1 LGQLFCHR
9 RNYVDDKFL
18 IFHCVSP
25 GDSISTPSTNHHMQ
39 IACHFYGQE
48 NNRQNGA
55 IFPRERLGMT
65 LNRENPPS
73 EHLGLLYR
81 VSRALLREGEYGEL
95 LSGLLDTLIEGLGA
109 DRGFV
114 VVRENG
120 EFRATAA
127 RNFRSEALSQAE
139 EAVSRSIARSVMEN
153 GKAILIG
160 DASVTEPYSRQPS
173 IQQLSLR
180 SVLCAPLVVSDEAFA
195 LIYLENR
202 QVTNCFTEG
211 QRDLL
216 DEVCVLAAPR
226 LRTAV
231 AMSQA
236 QRRAE
241 ALEHAHSQ
249 SDGILTSDPGM
260 LSVLQNVHQIATTDL
275 PVLIEGETGTGKELI
290 ARAVYRHSTR
300 VKGPFIAL
308 NCAAIP
314 ATLIGS
320 ELFGFVQGAFTGAN
334 RDRVGFIGAAHRGTL
349 FLDEIGDL
357 PLDLQPH
364 LLRVLQSGEFTRL
377 GTSRSEQVDVR
388 FIAATNR
395 DLESEVKAGRF
406 RADLFFRLSAITLRL
421 PPLRDRPHDIRLL
434 AEHFARTAAAR
445 YGRPVPRLAE
455 DCLSALAA
463 YSFPGNVRELE
474 SEMGR
479 LAALASPDAPC
490 AANLLNERIRK
501 GGKGQSAAS
510 PQVMPVP
517 PMSLH
522 EMEKQLIF
530 SVLQHTAGNRTR
542 AAEILG
548 ISREGLRTKLLRLQI
563 PADSDHLS

>member
-1 LGQLFCHR
+1 M
-9 RNYVDDKFL
+9 
-18 IFHCVSP
+18 S
-25 GDSISTPSTNHHMQ
+25 
-39 IACHFYGQE
+39 
-48 NNRQNGA
+48 
-55 IFPRERLGMT
+55 
-65 LNRENPPS
+65 LNRANPPA
-73 EHLGLLYR
+73 EHLSLLYR
-81 VSRALLREGEYGEL
+81 VSRALLKEGEYGEL

-114 VVRENG
+114 VVREAG

-127 RNFRSEALSQAE
+127 RNFRSEALTRAE
-139 EAVSRSIARSVMEN
+139 EAVSRSIARSVMES
-153 GKAILIG
+153 GRAVLIG
-160 DASVTEPYSRQPS
+160 DASMTEPYSSQPS

-180 SVLCAPLVVSDEAFA
+180 SVLCAPLVASDEAFA

-202 QVTNCFTEG
+202 EVTNCFTEN

-226 LRTAV
+226 LRAAV
-231 AMSQA
+231 AMSEA

-241 ALEHAHSQ
+241 VLEHAHSQ
-249 SDGILTSDPGM
+249 SDGILTADPGM
-260 LSVLQNVHQIATTDL
+260 TRVLQTVHQIATTDL

-320 ELFGFVQGAFTGAN
+320 ELFGYVQGAFTGAS

-357 PLDLQPH
+357 PLELQPH

-377 GTSRSEQVDVR
+377 GNSRTEQVDVR

-421 PPLRDRPHDIRLL
+421 PPLRERPHDVRLL
-434 AEHFARTAAAR
+434 AEHFLRAAAAR
-445 YGRPVPRLAE
+445 YGRPVPRLTE
-455 DCLSALAA
+455 DCLSALTA

-474 SEMGR
+474 SEMSR
-479 LAALASPDAPC
+479 LAALASADVPC
-490 AANLLNERIRK
+490 GADLLNERIRSR
-501 GGKGQSAAS
+501 GDGRTAVSAQTA
-510 PQVMPVP
+510 PVA

-530 SVLQHTAGNRTR
+530 SVLQHTKGNRTR

-548 ISREGLRTKLLRLQI
+548 ISREGLRTKLQRLQI
-563 PADSDHLS
+563 PADTDPLQ

>member
-1 LGQLFCHR
+1 
-9 RNYVDDKFL
+9 
-18 IFHCVSP
+18 
-25 GDSISTPSTNHHMQ
+25 
-39 IACHFYGQE
+39 
-48 NNRQNGA
+48 
-55 IFPRERLGMT
+55 MT
-65 LNRENPPS
+65 LNRENPPA

-81 VSRALLREGEYGEL
+81 VSRTLLKEGEYGEL
-95 LSGLLDTLIEGLGA
+95 LSGILDTLIEGLGA

-114 VVRENG
+114 VVREGG

-127 RNFRSEALSQAE
+127 RNFRSEALSLAE

-153 GKAILIG
+153 GRAVLIG
-160 DASVTEPYSRQPS
+160 DASSIEPYSRQPS
-173 IQQLSLR
+173 VQQLSLR
-180 SVLCAPLVVSDEAFA
+180 SVLCAPLVASDEAFA

-202 QVTNCFTEG
+202 QVTNCFTEE

-216 DEVCVLAAPR
+216 DEVCALAAPR
-226 LRTAV
+226 LRAAV

-249 SDGILTSDPGM
+249 SDGILTADPGM
-260 LSVLQNVHQIATTDL
+260 GRVLQTVHQIATTDL

-377 GTSRSEQVDVR
+377 GTSRTEQVDVR

-421 PPLRDRPHDIRLL
+421 PPLRDRPHDTRLL
-434 AEHFARTAAAR
+434 AEHFLRASAAR
-445 YGRPVPRLAE
+445 YGRPVPRLTE
-455 DCLSALAA
+455 DCLSVLTA

-474 SEMGR
+474 SEMSR
-479 LAALASPDAPC
+479 LTALASPDVPC
-490 AANLLNERIRK
+490 GPDLLNERIRK
-501 GGKGQSAAS
+501 PGNGQAGDLS
-510 PQVMPVP
+510 PAMPVA

-530 SVLQHTAGNRTR
+530 SVLQHTGGNRTR

-548 ISREGLRTKLLRLQI
+548 ISREGLRTKLQRLQI
-563 PADSDHLS
+563 PGSADPVS

>member
-1 LGQLFCHR
+1 
-9 RNYVDDKFL
+9 
-18 IFHCVSP
+18 
-25 GDSISTPSTNHHMQ
+25 
-39 IACHFYGQE
+39 
-48 NNRQNGA
+48 
-55 IFPRERLGMT
+55 MT
-65 LNRENPPS
+65 LHPDNPPT

-81 VSRALLREGEYGEL
+81 VSRALLKEGEYGEL

-114 VVRENG
+114 VVREAG

-127 RNFRSEALSQAE
+127 RNFRTEALSQAE
-139 EAVSRSIARSVMEN
+139 EAVSRSIARSVMES
-153 GKAILIG
+153 GRTVLIG
-160 DASVTEPYSRQPS
+160 DASTTEPYRRQPS

-180 SVLCAPLVVSDEAFA
+180 SVLCAPLVACDEAFA

-202 QVTNCFTEG
+202 EVTNCFTEE

-216 DEVCVLAAPR
+216 DEVCGLAAPR
-226 LRTAV
+226 LRAAV

-241 ALEHAHSQ
+241 ALEHAHSR
-249 SDGILTSDPGM
+249 SDGILTADPAM
-260 LSVLQNVHQIATTDL
+260 EAVLKTVHQIAPTDL
-275 PVLIEGETGTGKELI
+275 PVLIEGETGTGKELV
-290 ARAVYRHSTR
+290 ARAVYRHSAR

-334 RDRVGFIGAAHRGTL
+334 RDRIGFMGAAHRGTL

-357 PLDLQPH
+357 PLDQQPH

-377 GTSRSEQVDVR
+377 GNSRTEQVDVR

-395 DLESEVKAGRF
+395 DLESEVAAGRF

-421 PPLRDRPHDIRLL
+421 PPLRDRPHDVRLL
-434 AEHFARTAAAR
+434 AEHFIRTAAGR
-445 YGRPVPRLAE
+445 YGRPVPHLAE
-455 DCLSALAA
+455 DCLSALTA

-474 SEMGR
+474 SEMAR
-479 LAALASPDAPC
+479 LAVLASADVPC
-490 AANLLNERIRK
+490 GVGLLNERIRRR
-501 GGKGQSAAS
+501 GNEQAVASSAATA
-510 PQVMPVP
+510 VA
-517 PMSLH
+517 PMSLR

-530 SVLQHTAGNRTR
+530 SVLQYTGGNRTR
-542 AAEILG
+542 TAEILG
-548 ISREGLRTKLLRLQI
+548 ISREGLRTKLQRLQI
-563 PADSDHLS
+563 PAYPDS

>member
-1 LGQLFCHR
+1 MDQ
-9 RNYVDDKFL
+9 
-18 IFHCVSP
+18 
-25 GDSISTPSTNHHMQ
+25 
-39 IACHFYGQE
+39 A
-48 NNRQNGA
+48 
-55 IFPRERLGMT
+55 
-65 LNRENPPS
+65 RENPGP
-73 EHLGLLYR
+73 EYLGVLYR
-81 VSRALLREGEYGEL
+81 VSRALLKEGEYGEL

-114 VVRENG
+114 VVREAG
-120 EFRATAA
+120 EFRATAS
-127 RNFRSEALSQAE
+127 RNFRSEALSRAE
-139 EAVSRSIARSVMEN
+139 EAVSRSIARSVMEG

-160 DASVTEPYSRQPS
+160 DASITEPYSKQPS

-180 SVLCAPLVVSDEAFA
+180 SVLCAPLVASDEAFA

-202 QVTNCFTEG
+202 QVTNRFTEE
-211 QRDLL
+211 QRELL
-216 DEVCVLAAPR
+216 DEVCALAAPR

-241 ALEHAHSQ
+241 LVENFHGQ
-249 SDGILTSDPGM
+249 FDGILTADPVMWGV
-260 LSVLQNVHQIATTDL
+260 LKTVLQVATTDL

-290 ARAVYRHSTR
+290 ARAVYRHSAR

-334 RDRVGFIGAAHRGTL
+334 RDRVGFVGAAHRGTL

-357 PLDLQPH
+357 PLDQQPH

-377 GTSRSEQVDVR
+377 GHSRVEQVDVR

-395 DLESEVKAGRF
+395 DLESEVNAGRF
-406 RADLFFRLSAITLRL
+406 RADLFYRLSAITLRL
-421 PPLRDRPHDIRLL
+421 PPLRERPHDVRLL
-434 AEHFARTAAAR
+434 AEHFVRAAAAR
-445 YGRPVPRLAE
+445 YGRPVPRLRE
-455 DCLSALAA
+455 DCLSALMA

-474 SEMGR
+474 SEMAR
-479 LAALASPDAPC
+479 LVALASPDVPC
-490 AANLLNERIRK
+490 GADLLNERIRNR
-501 GGKGQSAAS
+501 GSGQSAAAR
-510 PQVMPVP
+510 QAAPVA

-522 EMEKQLIF
+522 EMEKQLIV

-548 ISREGLRTKLLRLQI
+548 ISREGLRTKLQRLQI
-563 PADSDHLS
+563 PADPDPLS

>member
-1 LGQLFCHR
+1 
-9 RNYVDDKFL
+9 
-18 IFHCVSP
+18 
-25 GDSISTPSTNHHMQ
+25 
-39 IACHFYGQE
+39 
-48 NNRQNGA
+48 
-55 IFPRERLGMT
+55 MT
-65 LNRENPPS
+65 LNRESPPV

-81 VSRALLREGEYGEL
+81 VSRALLKEGEYGEL
-95 LSGLLDTLIEGLGA
+95 LSGLLDALIEGLGA

-114 VVRENG
+114 VVRDGG

-127 RNFRSEALSQAE
+127 RNFRSEALSRAE
-139 EAVSRSIARSVMEN
+139 EAVSRSIARSVMES
-153 GKAILIG
+153 GRTVLIG
-160 DASVTEPYSRQPS
+160 DASMTEPYSRQPS

-180 SVLCAPLVVSDEAFA
+180 SVLCAPLVTSDEAFA

-202 QVTNCFTEG
+202 QVADCFTEE
-211 QRDLL
+211 QRNLL
-216 DEVCVLAAPR
+216 DEVCALAAPR
-226 LRTAV
+226 LRAAV

-241 ALEHAHSQ
+241 ALEHAYSH
-249 SDGILTSDPGM
+249 SDGILTADPGM
-260 LSVLQNVHQIATTDL
+260 TRVLQTVHQIATTDL

-300 VKGPFIAL
+300 AKGPFITL

-314 ATLIGS
+314 AALIAS

-377 GTSRSEQVDVR
+377 GNSRTEQVDVR

-421 PPLRDRPHDIRLL
+421 PPLRERPHDTRLL
-434 AEHFARTAAAR
+434 AEHFLRTAAAR

-455 DCLSALAA
+455 DCISALTS

-479 LAALASPDAPC
+479 LVALASPDVPC
-490 AANLLNERIRK
+490 GVELLNERIRSR
-501 GGKGQSAAS
+501 GNDQSAVSSQAA
-510 PQVMPVP
+510 PVA

-522 EMEKQLIF
+522 EMEKRLIF
-530 SVLQHTAGNRTR
+530 AVLQHTGGNRTR

-548 ISREGLRTKLLRLQI
+548 ISREGLRTKLQRLQI
-563 PADSDHLS
+563 PADPDPLL

>member
-1 LGQLFCHR
+1 MAGKDRHR
-9 RNYVDDKFL
+9 RF
-18 IFHCVSP
+18 
-25 GDSISTPSTNHHMQ
+25 
-39 IACHFYGQE
+39 
-48 NNRQNGA
+48 
-55 IFPRERLGMT
+55 GM
-65 LNRENPPS
+65 NPQRENPPV
-73 EHLGLLYR
+73 EHLALLYR
-81 VSRALLREGEYGEL
+81 VSRSLLKDGEYGEL

-114 VVRENG
+114 VVREAG
-120 EFRATAA
+120 EFKATAS
-127 RNFRSEALSQAE
+127 RNFRSEALSRAE
-139 EAVSRSIARSVMEN
+139 EAVSRSIAGSVMQS
-153 GKAILIG
+153 GKAVLIG
-160 DASVTEPYSRQPS
+160 DASITEPYSRQPS
-173 IQQLSLR
+173 TKQLALR
-180 SVLCAPLVVSDEAFA
+180 SVLCAPLAAGTDAFA

-202 QVTNCFTEG
+202 QITNRFTEE

-216 DEVCVLAAPR
+216 DEVCALAAPR
-226 LRTAV
+226 LRAAV

-236 QRRAE
+236 ERRAE
-241 ALEHAHSQ
+241 GLEHAYSQ
-249 SDGILTSDPGM
+249 SDGIVSADPGIAR
-260 LSVLQNVHQIATTDL
+260 LLQTVHQIAITDL

-300 VKGPFIAL
+300 VKGPFVAL

-334 RDRVGFIGAAHRGTL
+334 RDRVGFLGAAHRGTL

-377 GTSRSEQVDVR
+377 GNSRTEQVDVR
-388 FIAATNR
+388 FVAATNR

-421 PPLRDRPHDIRLL
+421 PPLRERPHDTRLL
-434 AEHFARTAAAR
+434 AEHFVRTAAAR
-445 YGRPVPRLAE
+445 YGRPVPRLTE
-455 DCLSALAA
+455 DCLSALVA

-479 LAALASPDAPC
+479 LVALASPDAPC
-490 AANLLNERIRK
+490 GPELLNERIRK
-501 GGKGQSAAS
+501 RNGGATSSSPAA
-510 PQVMPVP
+510 PVS
-517 PMSLH
+517 PMSLQ
-522 EMEKQLIF
+522 EMERQLIS
-530 SVLQHTAGNRTR
+530 SVLEHTAGNRTR

-548 ISREGLRTKLLRLQI
+548 ISREGLRTKLQRLQS
-563 PADSDHLS
+563 PEAT

>member
-1 LGQLFCHR
+1 
-9 RNYVDDKFL
+9 
-18 IFHCVSP
+18 
-25 GDSISTPSTNHHMQ
+25 
-39 IACHFYGQE
+39 
-48 NNRQNGA
+48 
-55 IFPRERLGMT
+55 MT
-65 LNRENPPS
+65 VHRENPAA
-73 EHLGLLYR
+73 EHLALLYR
-81 VSRALLREGEYGEL
+81 VSRALLKEGEYGEL

-114 VVRENG
+114 VVREAG

-127 RNFRSEALSQAE
+127 RNFRSEALSRAE
-139 EAVSRSIARSVMEN
+139 EAVSRSIARSVMES
-153 GKAILIG
+153 GKAVLIG
-160 DASVTEPYSRQPS
+160 DASMTEPYSSQPS

-180 SVLCAPLVVSDEAFA
+180 SVLCAPLVASEEAFA

-202 QVTNCFTEG
+202 QVANRFTEE

-216 DEVCVLAAPR
+216 DEVCALAAPR
-226 LRTAV
+226 LRVAV

-241 ALEHAHSQ
+241 ALELTYRQ
-249 SDGILTSDPGM
+249 SDGILTADPAM
-260 LSVLQNVHQIATTDL
+260 ERVLQTVRQIATTDL

-290 ARAVYRHSTR
+290 ARAVYRHSAR
-300 VKGPFIAL
+300 ANGPFVAL

-314 ATLIGS
+314 AALIGS

-334 RDRVGFIGAAHRGTL
+334 RDRVGFVGAAHRGTL

-357 PLDLQPH
+357 PLDQQPH

-377 GTSRSEQVDVR
+377 GSSRTEQVDVR

-406 RADLFFRLSAITLRL
+406 RADLFFRISAVTLCL

-434 AEHFARTAAAR
+434 AEHFVRTAATR
-445 YGRPVPRLAE
+445 YGRSVPQLGE
-455 DCLSALAA
+455 DCLSALTA

-474 SEMGR
+474 SEMAR
-479 LAALASPDAPC
+479 LVALAPVHVPC
-490 AANLLNERIRK
+490 GADSLNERIRNR
-501 GGKGQSAAS
+501 GKNQPAAS
-510 PQVMPVP
+510 SPATPVA
-517 PMSLH
+517 PMSLQ
-522 EMEKQLIF
+522 EMEKQLIS
-530 SVLQHTAGNRTR
+530 SVLQHTGGNRTR

-548 ISREGLRTKLLRLQI
+548 ISREGLRTKLQRLQI
-563 PADSDHLS
+563 PADSDPVS

>member
-1 LGQLFCHR
+1 M
-9 RNYVDDKFL
+9 ND
-18 IFHCVSP
+18 
-25 GDSISTPSTNHHMQ
+25 
-39 IACHFYGQE
+39 
-48 NNRQNGA
+48 A
-55 IFPRERLGMT
+55 IFPGDRPAMA
-65 LNRENPPS
+65 LNRDNLAPPQ
-73 EHLGLLYR
+73 LRWLYR
-81 VSRALLREGEYGEL
+81 VSQALLKEGEYGEL
-95 LSGLLDTLIEGLGA
+95 LAGLLDTLIEGLGA

-114 VVRENG
+114 VVREAG

-127 RNFRSEALSQAE
+127 RNFRSEALSRAE
-139 EAVSRSIARSVMEN
+139 EAVSRSIARLVMER
-153 GKAILIG
+153 GRAVLIG
-160 DASVTEPYSRQPS
+160 DASMTEPYRKRPS

-180 SVLCAPLVVSDEAFA
+180 SVLCAPLVASDEAFA

-202 QVTNCFTEG
+202 QVTNCFKEA

-216 DEVCVLAAPR
+216 DEICALAAPR
-226 LRTAV
+226 LRAAV

-241 ALEHAHSQ
+241 ALEHAYSH
-249 SDGILTSDPGM
+249 SDGILTSDPEM
-260 LSVLQNVHQIATTDL
+260 TRVLQTVHQIATTDL

-300 VKGPFIAL
+300 VKGSFVAL

-314 ATLIGS
+314 AALIAS

-334 RDRVGFIGAAHRGTL
+334 RDRIGFIGAAHRGTL

-377 GTSRSEQVDVR
+377 GNSRTEQVDVR

-421 PPLRDRPHDIRLL
+421 PPLRNRPHDIRLL
-434 AEHFARTAAAR
+434 AEHFIRTAAAR
-445 YGRPVPRLAE
+445 YGRPVPRMSE
-455 DCLSALAA
+455 ECLSALAA
-463 YSFPGNVRELE
+463 YSFSGNVRELE
-474 SEMGR
+474 SKMAR
-479 LAALASPDAPC
+479 LAALASADVPC
-490 AANLLNERIRK
+490 GAELLNERIRNHGK
-501 GGKGQSAAS
+501 GGAAVQS
-510 PQVMPVP
+510 QVSGVV

-522 EMEKQLIF
+522 EMEKQLIC
-530 SVLQHTAGNRTR
+530 SVLQHTGGNRTR
-542 AAEILG
+542 AAQILG
-548 ISREGLRTKLLRLQI
+548 ISREGLRTKLQRMHI
-563 PADSDHLS
+563 PAGFENLT

>member
-1 LGQLFCHR
+1 MA
-9 RNYVDDKFL
+9 
-18 IFHCVSP
+18 
-25 GDSISTPSTNHHMQ
+25 T
-39 IACHFYGQE
+39 
-48 NNRQNGA
+48 
-55 IFPRERLGMT
+55 
-65 LNRENPPS
+65 NREHLS
-73 EHLGLLYR
+73 AEHLQLLYQ
-81 VSRALLREGEYGEL
+81 VSRTLLKEGEYGEV

-114 VVRENG
+114 VVREGG
-120 EFRATAA
+120 EFRATTA
-127 RNFRSEALSQAE
+127 RNFRSEALSRAE
-139 EAVSRSIARSVMEN
+139 EAFSRSIARTVMET
-153 GKAILIG
+153 GRAVLIG
-160 DASVTEPYSRQPS
+160 NASMTEPYSKLRS
-173 IQQLSLR
+173 IQELAVR
-180 SVLCAPLVVSDEAFA
+180 SVLCAPLVTSDEAFA

-202 QVTNCFTEG
+202 QVTNCFTEE
-211 QRDLL
+211 QRELL
-216 DEVCVLAAPR
+216 DEVCGLAAPR
-226 LRTAV
+226 LRAAV

-249 SDGILTSDPGM
+249 SDGILTSDPEMVRILGT
-260 LSVLQNVHQIATTDL
+260 VHQIATTDL

-314 ATLIGS
+314 AALMGS

-334 RDRVGFIGAAHRGTL
+334 RDRIGFIGAAHRGTL

-377 GTSRSEQVDVR
+377 GNSRTEQVDVR

-421 PPLRDRPHDIRLL
+421 PPLRERPHDVRLL
-434 AEHFARTAAAR
+434 AEHFIRAAAAR
-445 YGRPVPRLAE
+445 YGRPTPRLSE
-455 DCLSALAA
+455 ECLFALTD

-479 LAALASPDAPC
+479 LGALGTADVPCGPD
-490 AANLLNERIRK
+490 LLNERIRNR
-501 GGKGQSAAS
+501 GNHSASS
-510 PQVMPVP
+510 PQAKALT

-522 EMEKQLIF
+522 EMEKQLIS
-530 SVLQHTAGNRTR
+530 SVLQHTSGNRTR

-548 ISREGLRTKLLRLQI
+548 ISREGLRTKLLRLQL
-563 PADSDHLS
+563 PDTPDSPS

>member
-1 LGQLFCHR
+1 
-9 RNYVDDKFL
+9 
-18 IFHCVSP
+18 
-25 GDSISTPSTNHHMQ
+25 M
-39 IACHFYGQE
+39 A
-48 NNRQNGA
+48 
-55 IFPRERLGMT
+55 
-65 LNRENPPS
+65 LNRENPAP
-73 EHLGLLYR
+73 EQLGLLYR
-81 VSRALLREGEYGEL
+81 VSRTLLKEGEYGEL

-114 VVRENG
+114 VVREAG
-120 EFRATAA
+120 EFRATTA

-139 EAVSRSIARSVMEN
+139 EVFSRSIARSVMES
-153 GKAILIG
+153 GRAVLIG
-160 DASVTEPYSRQPS
+160 DASVTAPYSEHLS
-173 IQQLSLR
+173 IHELSVR
-180 SVLCAPLVVSDEAFA
+180 SVLCAPLVASDEAFA

-202 QVTNCFTEG
+202 QVADCFTEQ
-211 QRDLL
+211 QRELL
-216 DEVCVLAAPR
+216 DEVCALAAPR
-226 LRTAV
+226 LRAAV

-241 ALEHAHSQ
+241 ALEHTHSQ
-249 SDGILTSDPGM
+249 SDGILTADPGM
-260 LSVLQNVHQIATTDL
+260 SSVLKTVHQIATTDL

-290 ARAVYRHSTR
+290 ARAVYRHSAR
-300 VKGPFIAL
+300 VKGPFVVL

-314 ATLIGS
+314 AALIAS

-377 GTSRSEQVDVR
+377 GNSRTEQVDVR

-421 PPLRDRPHDIRLL
+421 PPLRDRPHDVRLL
-434 AEHFARTAAAR
+434 SEHFIRTAAAR
-445 YGRPVPRLAE
+445 YGRPTPRLSE
-455 DCLSALAA
+455 ECLSELTA

-474 SEMGR
+474 SEMSR
-479 LAALASPDAPC
+479 LAALAAPDVPC
-490 AANLLNERIRK
+490 GVDLLNERIRSR
-501 GGKGQSAAS
+501 GHGQSAGS
-510 PQVMPVP
+510 PQAAIAA
-517 PMSLH
+517 PMSLQ
-522 EMEKQLIF
+522 EMEKQLIC
-530 SVLQHTAGNRTR
+530 SVLQYTAGNRTR

-548 ISREGLRTKLLRLQI
+548 ISREGLRTKLQRLQL
-563 PADSDHLS
+563 PEHPTPLS

>member
-1 LGQLFCHR
+1 
-9 RNYVDDKFL
+9 
-18 IFHCVSP
+18 
-25 GDSISTPSTNHHMQ
+25 
-39 IACHFYGQE
+39 
-48 NNRQNGA
+48 
-55 IFPRERLGMT
+55 MT
-65 LNRENPPS
+65 VNRENPPV

-81 VSRALLREGEYGEL
+81 VSRSLLKEGEYGEL
-95 LSGLLDTLIEGLGA
+95 LSGLLDTLIEGLRA

-114 VVRENG
+114 VVREAG

-127 RNFRSEALSQAE
+127 RNFRSEALSRAE
-139 EAVSRSIARSVMEN
+139 EAVSRSIARSVMES
-153 GKAILIG
+153 GRAILIG
-160 DASVTEPYSRQPS
+160 DASTTEPYSKQPS

-180 SVLCAPLVVSDEAFA
+180 SVLCAPLVASDEAFA

-202 QVTNCFTEG
+202 NVTNCFTEE

-216 DEVCVLAAPR
+216 DEVCALAAPR
-226 LRTAV
+226 LRAAV

-241 ALEHAHSQ
+241 ALERAHSQ
-249 SDGILTSDPGM
+249 SDGILTADPGM
-260 LSVLQNVHQIATTDL
+260 ARVLQTVHQIATTDL

-334 RDRVGFIGAAHRGTL
+334 RDRIGFIGAAHRGTL

-377 GTSRSEQVDVR
+377 GNSRTEQADVR

-395 DLESEVKAGRF
+395 DLEGEVKAGRF

-421 PPLRDRPHDIRLL
+421 PPLRDRPHDTRLL
-434 AEHFARTAAAR
+434 AEHFIRTAAAR
-445 YGRPVPRLAE
+445 YGRPTPRLTE
-455 DCLSALAA
+455 DCLSALTA

-474 SEMGR
+474 SEMSR
-479 LAALASPDAPC
+479 LAALASVDAPC
-490 AANLLNERIRK
+490 GADLLNDRIRNR
-501 GGKGQSAAS
+501 GNGRSMDAS
-510 PQVMPVP
+510 QAMPVA

-522 EMEKQLIF
+522 EMEKQLIS
-530 SVLQHTAGNRTR
+530 SVLQHTAGNRTQ

-548 ISREGLRTKLLRLQI
+548 ISREGLRTKLQRLQL
-563 PADSDHLS
+563 PADPDPLS

>member
-1 LGQLFCHR
+1 M
-9 RNYVDDKFL
+9 
-18 IFHCVSP
+18 S
-25 GDSISTPSTNHHMQ
+25 
-39 IACHFYGQE
+39 
-48 NNRQNGA
+48 
-55 IFPRERLGMT
+55 
-65 LNRENPPS
+65 LNRENPPA

-81 VSRALLREGEYGEL
+81 VSRALLKEGEYGEI

-114 VVRENG
+114 VVREAG

-127 RNFRSEALSQAE
+127 RNFRTEALAQAE
-139 EAVSRSIARSVMEN
+139 EAFSRSIARTVMES
-153 GKAILIG
+153 GKAVLIG
-160 DASVTEPYSRQPS
+160 NASITEPYSKHLS
-173 IQQLSLR
+173 IQQLSVR
-180 SVLCAPLVVSDEAFA
+180 SVLCAPLVASEEAFA

-202 QVTNCFTEG
+202 QVANCFTKE

-216 DEVCVLAAPR
+216 DEVCALAAPR
-226 LRTAV
+226 LRAAV

-241 ALEHAHSQ
+241 ALELTYSQ
-249 SDGILTSDPGM
+249 SDGILTADPAM
-260 LSVLQNVHQIATTDL
+260 QRVLQTVHRIATTDL

-290 ARAVYRHSTR
+290 ARAIYRHSAR
-300 VKGPFIAL
+300 VKGPFVAL

-334 RDRVGFIGAAHRGTL
+334 RDRIGFVGAAHRGTL

-357 PLDLQPH
+357 PLDQQPH

-377 GTSRSEQVDVR
+377 GNSRPEQVDVR
-388 FIAATNR
+388 FVAATNR
-395 DLESEVKAGRF
+395 DLENEEKAGRF

-434 AEHFARTAAAR
+434 AEHFVRAAAAR
-445 YGRPVPRLAE
+445 YGRPVPHLME
-455 DCLSALAA
+455 DCLSALTA

-474 SEMGR
+474 SEMAR
-479 LAALASPDAPC
+479 LVALSSANVPC
-490 AANLLNERIRK
+490 GADLLSDRIRNR
-501 GGKGQSAAS
+501 GNSPSAISS
-510 PQVMPVP
+510 PATPVA

-530 SVLQHTAGNRTR
+530 SVLQHTGGNRTR

-548 ISREGLRTKLLRLQI
+548 ISREGLRTKLQRFQI
-563 PADSDHLS
+563 PADSDPL

>member
-1 LGQLFCHR
+1 
-9 RNYVDDKFL
+9 
-18 IFHCVSP
+18 
-25 GDSISTPSTNHHMQ
+25 
-39 IACHFYGQE
+39 
-48 NNRQNGA
+48 
-55 IFPRERLGMT
+55 MT
-65 LNRENPPS
+65 LNRENPPA

-81 VSRALLREGEYGEL
+81 VSRTLLKEGEYGEL
-95 LSGLLDTLIEGLGA
+95 LSGILDTLIEGLGA

-114 VVRENG
+114 VVREGG

-127 RNFRSEALSQAE
+127 RNFRSEALSLAE

-153 GKAILIG
+153 GRAVLIG
-160 DASVTEPYSRQPS
+160 DASSIEPYSRQPS
-173 IQQLSLR
+173 VQQLSLR
-180 SVLCAPLVVSDEAFA
+180 SVLCAPLVASDEAFA
-195 LIYLENR
+195 QIYLENR
-202 QVTNCFTEG
+202 PVTNCFTEE

-216 DEVCVLAAPR
+216 DEVCALAAPR
-226 LRTAV
+226 LRAAV

-249 SDGILTSDPGM
+249 SDGILTADPGM
-260 LSVLQNVHQIATTDL
+260 GRVLQTVHQIATTDL

-377 GTSRSEQVDVR
+377 GTSRTEQVDVR

-421 PPLRDRPHDIRLL
+421 PPLRDRPHDTRLL
-434 AEHFARTAAAR
+434 AEHFLRASAAR
-445 YGRPVPRLAE
+445 YGRPVPRLTE
-455 DCLSALAA
+455 DCLSVLTA

-474 SEMGR
+474 SEMSR
-479 LAALASPDAPC
+479 LTALASPDVPC
-490 AANLLNERIRK
+490 GPDLLNERIRK
-501 GGKGQSAAS
+501 PGNGQAGDLS
-510 PQVMPVP
+510 PAMPVA

-530 SVLQHTAGNRTR
+530 SVLQHTGGNRTR

-548 ISREGLRTKLLRLQI
+548 ISREGLRTKLQRLQI
-563 PADSDHLS
+563 PGSADPVS

>member
-1 LGQLFCHR
+1 
-9 RNYVDDKFL
+9 
-18 IFHCVSP
+18 
-25 GDSISTPSTNHHMQ
+25 
-39 IACHFYGQE
+39 
-48 NNRQNGA
+48 
-55 IFPRERLGMT
+55 MT
-65 LNRENPPS
+65 LNRENPPA

-81 VSRALLREGEYGEL
+81 VSRALLKEGEYGEL

-114 VVRENG
+114 VVREAG

-139 EAVSRSIARSVMEN
+139 EAVSCSIARSVMES
-153 GKAILIG
+153 GRAVLIG
-160 DASVTEPYSRQPS
+160 DASMTEPYSRQPS

-180 SVLCAPLVVSDEAFA
+180 SVLCAPLVASDEAFA

-202 QVTNCFTEG
+202 QVTNCFTEE

-216 DEVCVLAAPR
+216 DEVCTLAAPR
-226 LRTAV
+226 LRAAV
-231 AMSQA
+231 AMSRA

-249 SDGILTSDPGM
+249 SDGILTADPGM
-260 LSVLQNVHQIATTDL
+260 ARLLQTVHQIATTDL

-290 ARAVYRHSTR
+290 ARAVYRHSAR
-300 VKGPFIAL
+300 VQGPFIAL

-334 RDRVGFIGAAHRGTL
+334 RDRVGFIGTAHRGTL

-357 PLDLQPH
+357 PLDQQPH

-377 GTSRSEQVDVR
+377 GNSRTEQVDVR

-395 DLESEVKAGRF
+395 DLESEVTAGKF

-421 PPLRDRPHDIRLL
+421 PPLRARPHDTRLL
-434 AEHFARTAAAR
+434 AEHFLRTAAAR
-445 YGRPVPRLAE
+445 YGRPVTRLTE
-455 DCLSALAA
+455 DCLSALIA

-474 SEMGR
+474 SEMSR
-479 LAALASPDAPC
+479 LAVMASADVPC
-490 AANLLNERIRK
+490 GADLLNERIRNR
-501 GGKGQSAAS
+501 GNGQSAVSRPAI
-510 PQVMPVP
+510 PVA

-522 EMEKQLIF
+522 EMEKELIF
-530 SVLQHTAGNRTR
+530 SVLQHTSGNRTR

-548 ISREGLRTKLLRLQI
+548 ISREGLRTKLQRLQV
-563 PADSDHLS
+563 PADPDPLS

>member
-1 LGQLFCHR
+1 M
-9 RNYVDDKFL
+9 
-18 IFHCVSP
+18 
-25 GDSISTPSTNHHMQ
+25 TP
-39 IACHFYGQE
+39 
-48 NNRQNGA
+48 
-55 IFPRERLGMT
+55 
-65 LNRENPPS
+65 NREHPPA

-81 VSRALLREGEYGEL
+81 VSRALLKEGEYGEI
-95 LSGLLDTLIEGLGA
+95 LSGLFDTLIEGLGA

-114 VVRENG
+114 VVREAG

-139 EAVSRSIARSVMEN
+139 EAFSRSIARTVMES
-153 GKAILIG
+153 GRAVLIG
-160 DASVTEPYSRQPS
+160 DASITEPYSKHLS
-173 IQQLSLR
+173 IHQLAVR
-180 SVLCAPLVVSDEAFA
+180 SVLCAPLVTSDEAFA

-202 QVTNCFTEG
+202 QVTNCFAEE
-211 QRDLL
+211 QRGLL
-216 DEVCVLAAPR
+216 DEVCGLAAPR
-226 LRTAV
+226 LRAAV

-249 SDGILTSDPGM
+249 SDGILTADPVM
-260 LSVLQNVHQIATTDL
+260 ARVLQTVHQIATTDL

-349 FLDEIGDL
+349 FLDEIGDF

-377 GTSRSEQVDVR
+377 GNSRTEQVDVR

-395 DLESEVKAGRF
+395 DLESEMKAGRF
-406 RADLFFRLSAITLRL
+406 RADLFFRLSAITIRL
-421 PPLRDRPHDIRLL
+421 PPLRDRPHDTRLL
-434 AEHFARTAAAR
+434 AEHFIRTAAAR
-445 YGRPVPRLAE
+445 YGRPVPLLAE
-455 DCLSALAA
+455 DCLSALTA

-474 SEMGR
+474 SEMSR
-479 LAALASPDAPC
+479 LAALASPDVPC
-490 AANLLNERIRK
+490 GADLLNERIRNR
-501 GGKGQSAAS
+501 GNGQSAVS
-510 PQVMPVP
+510 SQPTPVA

-522 EMEKQLIF
+522 EMEKKLIF
-530 SVLQHTAGNRTR
+530 SVLQHTGRNRTR

-548 ISREGLRTKLLRLQI
+548 ISREGLRTKLQRLQI
-563 PADSDHLS
+563 PSAPEPPS